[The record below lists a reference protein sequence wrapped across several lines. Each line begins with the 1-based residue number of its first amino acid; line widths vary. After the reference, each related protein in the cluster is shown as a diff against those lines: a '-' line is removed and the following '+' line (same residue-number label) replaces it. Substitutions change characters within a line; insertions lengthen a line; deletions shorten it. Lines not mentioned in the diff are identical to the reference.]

1 MLPPLTQR
9 KCLFEDEIPH
19 NFTLRY
25 RFSKC
30 ISACR
35 ARCIFNLCGCLP
47 FYIPMHYIGH
57 AQGRVFCTLQHME
70 CLRRYKCE

>member
-35 ARCIFNLCGCLP
+35 ARSIFNLCGCLP